1 MPLSEQ
7 EVRTVLHRHQPT
19 GRIEIGAA
27 VSAGRRQLRRRR
39 ARRTAGALVLP
50 LVLGAGFAVTAE
62 RTHNGGGYTLAGSGL
77 TLAAGTTGPVQAV
90 SADRVALGDGVQV
103 RRKGNILY
111 VRLPG
116 GRSFDE
122 LNSVA
127 QEGHRGDRGYGSVS
141 EIRPF
146 QPKPSTIVVGNVRGR
161 PKSVVVTVQGVSR
174 SANIACF
181 TQAHGWCVFEASVPP
196 SVHGGLGGVP
206 QIQIR

>member
-1 MPLSEQ
+1 MSLSEQ
-7 EVRTVLHRHQPT
+7 EVRTVLHRYQPT
-19 GRIEIGAA
+19 GRVEIGAA

-50 LVLGAGFAVTAE
+50 LVLGAGFAVTANG
-62 RTHNGGGYTLAGSGL
+62 THFDGYTLTGSGL
-77 TLAAGTTGPVQAV
+77 TLAAGTTGPAQVV
-90 SADRVALGDGVQV
+90 STGGVALGDGVQV
-103 RRKGNILY
+103 RREGNILY
-111 VRLPG
+111 VRTSAG
-116 GRSFDE
+116 GSFDE

-127 QEGHRGDRGYGSVS
+127 QEGHRGDQGYGAVT
-141 EIRPF
+141 ELRPF

-181 TQAHGWCVFEASVPP
+181 TQAHGWCVFEANVPASVDR
-196 SVHGGLGGVP
+196 GLGGIP